1 MYTVFKLHT
10 CHMYCYCQVPMKN
23 NKIMSVIP
31 WKKMESR
38 KFGLFRDKLV
48 CATQSMNK
56 VCLCLCLCVCV
67 CVCVYVC
74 AYACKET
81 NLSKRIFLSLSLSL
95 SLYIYI
101 YIYFYFFF
109 IFFLLFHNI

>member
-1 MYTVFKLHT
+1 MYTVFKLHA

-74 AYACKET
+74 VFVCMCVHTHAKKLISLKE
-81 NLSKRIFLSLSLSL
+81 SFSLSLSL
-95 SLYIYI
+95 SIYIYI
-101 YIYFYFFF
+101 YIFFF
-109 IFFLLFHNI
+109 TIP